1 MKYFH
6 IAFNTPFGPG
16 TYFYRGDN
24 HPFMPKEYDERTE
37 KIASNLSIQYAK
49 NISPTAII
57 YTSVIELPLE
67 VAKARW
73 PEDFMENHPN
83 LCKAGCGSVTVDVS
97 GTCPWCKDK
106 GVKALPDNY
115 QSC

>member
-1 MKYFH
+1 MKYYH

-16 TYFYRGDN
+16 TFFYRGTE
-24 HPFMPKEYDERTE
+24 HPLMPKPYQERTE
-37 KIASNLSIQYAK
+37 KLASQLSIQYAT
-49 NISPTAII
+49 NVAAAAVVYMSIT
-57 YTSVIELPLE
+57 ELPAE

-83 LCKAGCGSVTVDVS
+83 LCKAGCGSETADVS
-97 GTCPWCKDK
+97 GTCPWCQGKA
-106 GVKALPDNY
+106 VKALPDNY